1 MTRAVAGFGSR
12 FSIFAIKTNNMNLV
26 EEYFSPD
33 CRVSAIQLPFVLCQ
47 SGVEG
52 TTAGDDSD
60 TGATWQ
66 DEGSDSLVW

>member
-1 MTRAVAGFGSR
+1 MTRAVASFGGR
-12 FSIFAIKTNNMNLV
+12 FSIFATKTNNMNLV

-33 CRVSAIQLPFVLCQ
+33 CTVSATRPPFVLCQ

-60 TGATWQ
+60 TGASWQ